1 MKIKKKRDDSS
12 SSSHLNS
19 VSSSSSKAVPKADT
33 KIEFVMVA
41 GNTFDEAFSK
51 WGSALRKYH
60 GKSLDGIQ
68 RDVARK
74 YLGYWTDNGAYYYY
88 NTMPDKNYENTLV
101 TLKKTFEEEKKL
113 PFQYIEVSV

>member
-1 MKIKKKRDDSS
+1 M
-12 SSSHLNS
+12 
-19 VSSSSSKAVPKADT
+19 SSSKAVPKADT

-60 GKSLDGIQ
+60 GKSVDGIQ

-88 NTMPDKNYENTLV
+88 NTIPDNDYENTLM
-101 TLKKTFEEEKKL
+101 TLKKTFEEEEEKKL
-113 PFQYIEVSV
+113 PVQYIEVLVTILNLPHF

>member
-74 YLGYWTDNGAYYYY
+74 YLGYWTDNGAYYY
-88 NTMPDKNYENTLV
+88 
-101 TLKKTFEEEKKL
+101 
-113 PFQYIEVSV
+113 

>member
-1 MKIKKKRDDSS
+1 
-12 SSSHLNS
+12 
-19 VSSSSSKAVPKADT
+19 
-33 KIEFVMVA
+33 MVA

-60 GKSLDGIQ
+60 GKSVDGIQ

-88 NTMPDKNYENTLV
+88 NTIPDNDYENTLM
-101 TLKKTFEEEKKL
+101 TLKKTFEEEEEKKL
-113 PFQYIEVSV
+113 PVQYIEVLDSHYFEFTALLTGHFSKEKSAGNSKWTISEFY

>member
-19 VSSSSSKAVPKADT
+19 VSSSSKAVPKADT

-68 RDVARK
+68 RGDVARK

>member
-1 MKIKKKRDDSS
+1 
-12 SSSHLNS
+12 
-19 VSSSSSKAVPKADT
+19 
-33 KIEFVMVA
+33 MVA

-60 GKSLDGIQ
+60 GKSVDGIQ

-88 NTMPDKNYENTLV
+88 SSNLG
-101 TLKKTFEEEKKL
+101 L
-113 PFQYIEVSV
+113 PMGFAPKPEIFLYSVDIYDCAVLHHNDI